1 MNVRHRVERLLFPV
15 KLGPLL
21 GRRICDAVLADGRER
36 TRESAR
42 DPRRSRERRF
52 GARVRLRVG
61 PSSPIRVVV
70 LAVASSLGVGCG
82 YHAAYGNDANV
93 PAFSVVAAP
102 FTTPELEVVQSVLAG
117 ARGEL
122 SRAGALAPG
131 STYPELVVEVLRVD
145 EVASG
150 IRATP
155 TTGGASPLAASSS
168 VGVVVRGWVVEAP
181 GASPTRDTG
190 DVRCVETVAQGDD
203 PSRSSYAAEEGERAA
218 GRRAGEIVTRRALGF
233 AEPSVEP
240 M

>member
-1 MNVRHRVERLLFPV
+1 MNVRHRVESLLFPV
-15 KLGPLL
+15 KLGPFQTLL
-21 GRRICDAVLADGRER
+21 RRA
-36 TRESAR
+36 
-42 DPRRSRERRF
+42 
-52 GARVRLRVG
+52 
-61 PSSPIRVVV
+61 VV
-70 LAVASSLGVGCG
+70 LVVASALGAGCG
-82 YHAAYGNDANV
+82 YRAAYGNDANSTT
-93 PAFSVVAAP
+93 FSVVAAP

-122 SRAGALAPG
+122 SRVGALAPG
-131 STYPELVVEVLRVD
+131 SSYPELVVEVLRVD

-155 TTGGASPLAASSS
+155 TAAGSLPLAASSS
-168 VGVVVRGWVVEAP
+168 VGVVVRGWIVQAP
-181 GASPTRDTG
+181 GASPSRDTG

-203 PSRSSYAAEEGERAA
+203 PSRSGYAAEEGARAA